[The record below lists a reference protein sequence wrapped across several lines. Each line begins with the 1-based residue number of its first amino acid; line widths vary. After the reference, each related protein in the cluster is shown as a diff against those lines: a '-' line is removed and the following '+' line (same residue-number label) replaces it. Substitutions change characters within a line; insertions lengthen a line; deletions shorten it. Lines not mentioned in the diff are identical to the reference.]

1 MLNVGQKYISTEDLL
16 KEINNTKDSYLAHYN
31 NWGIDASQLAKA
43 LGEYNIKAS
52 TRRFDSTTR
61 KGYRWSDFAEPCR
74 RYLGEV
80 EEEEV
85 EQVNEEPTVEEQVE
99 LF

>member
-1 MLNVGQKYISTEDLL
+1 MLYELFPTLYLFIGTLGAIYLVYLGVSGLFGST
-16 KEINNTKDSYLAHYN
+16 TKA
-31 NWGIDASQLAKA
+31 
-43 LGEYNIKAS
+43 
-52 TRRFDSTTR
+52 DSTTR